1 MMDIIPFAGPC
12 GSKDQ
17 AMLVKS
23 GMATLRG
30 ILYEYKVHFLTF
42 CPILITNDRLARRW
56 QYP

>member
-1 MMDIIPFAGPC
+1 
-12 GSKDQ
+12 
-17 AMLVKS
+17 MLVKS